1 MKYLIAALAALG
13 SYINTVGAFDNAD
26 LAQGTYCFTY
36 LSTFLEPVSVE
47 TVRPRP
53 SVDPAL
59 DSSLI
64 GQSSSRTADGQDL
77 EPTDYTEPFPNRSSA
92 TATVPNS
99 ALTDITEVILPTSSS
114 ADFGPVGQRVI
125 FLVTPSG
132 DINKRELNGFVG
144 DNNPDVCT
152 FAAVFTLGQDQ
163 LFNGNVPL
171 GYDGGDYQSFQT
183 QPLADDAITRSF
195 TNAGGNLQFRNS
207 ALPNGQAAF
216 CQDSSDGQV
225 YMTFT
230 SEPPSCIPVVLAVYG
245 VEQCVD
251 GRLIGFNDPT
261 TTDAQSVVPSI
272 SSIIDTTEAGPTDIP
287 VTSVSD
293 QPVDTEPLP
302 EQPTTDLATR
312 TFTSLPP
319 FWANTSRTEIP
330 SIDPTV
336 PIEPT
341 SLETSDNNS
350 PLVPSDT
357 DIESSSGSQIFVP
370 DSTALFVPTSSES
383 SEGQPSIFPT
393 NVESSSESKIFTEP
407 TTGTPPP
414 PDVET
419 LSSSQISFTESTT
432 SLESLQSTE
441 YSETDTLLPSSSES
455 SPFSDEIS
463 TTTTMNIMST
473 SATDSL
479 ESLTGITSQT
489 TDAPSTTPPDLPTT
503 TTSEDDIII
512 TNRIANGR
520 FAMADPNSPSG
531 LEGYD
536 SEGEVRHQL
545 GGCFKDDNSAD
556 DGCVAL
562 EAVGDSPKRF
572 IGSFAGISQ
581 LLGFL
586 QPSTTVLYTV
596 QFYYAVITG
605 GGFQT
610 CTVSAYLGNRQ
621 FYSMSLFSIGQSVSW
636 NRVLTSVIADS
647 RSANFGISMTCMGD
661 GQAMIYVD
669 SVFVSNQV
677 TPRNIDEFQLDFG
690 ATPPESQAPSKIS
703 STSRPTSDS
712 WLPEPDTSSGTW
724 EHSTPTPVGT
734 KSWLP
739 QPDTSEL
746 STPSRTPT
754 SWLPLP
760 DTHSETSTPIPTPT
774 REEDPTTTSHTT
786 SESETPT
793 ELCKYT
799 HGEECEFDRFNYPQD
814 ALCAYGAYFTGPTWT
829 ESRTNYPHQDNPYQC
844 IAICHGMENCESVG
858 YWQLENRC
866 IFTNVRIKQSDFII
880 YDTQGGSWQHSYWV
894 DKRCWKCPDC
904 IEASVPNTPPERCSY
919 KEGDACSRNDVPES
933 AICNFEAF
941 MGGGY
946 WTGDQW
952 IEQYPRQDSAGA
964 CAAIC
969 QAIRDCKGSAYKD
982 GRCRFSAFKLSTTDG
997 PIPLDTTR
1005 DPSMNWPWDDPS
1017 CFTCPGCTE

>member
-1 MKYLIAALAALG
+1 MKYRIAALAALG
-13 SYINTVGAFDNAD
+13 SFINSVGAFDNAD

-36 LSTFLEPVSVE
+36 LSTFLEPVSIG
-47 TVRPRP
+47 TARPRP
-53 SVDPAL
+53 SVDLDL

-77 EPTDYTEPFPNRSSA
+77 EPTDFTEPFPDRSSA

-99 ALTDITEVILPTSSS
+99 ALTDITEVVQPTSSS
-114 ADFGPVGQRVI
+114 ADFDPVGQRVI

-132 DINKRELNGFVG
+132 DINKRELNGFMG
-144 DNNPDVCT
+144 DDNPDVCT

-171 GYDGGDYQSFQT
+171 GYDGGGYQSFQS
-183 QPLADDAITRSF
+183 QSLADDAITRSF

-216 CQDSSDGQV
+216 CQTSDGQV

-230 SEPPSCIPVVLAVYG
+230 SEPPSCIPVVLAIYG

-251 GRLIGFNDPT
+251 GRLVGFNDPT
-261 TTDAQSVVPSI
+261 TTDAQGVEPSI
-272 SSIIDTTEAGPTDIP
+272 SSIVDTTEVGPTDIP
-287 VTSVSD
+287 VTTVPD
-293 QPVDTEPLP
+293 QAVDTEPLP

-312 TFTSLPP
+312 PFTSLPP
-319 FWANTSRTEIP
+319 IWANTSRTEIP
-330 SIDPTV
+330 SVDPTV
-336 PIEPT
+336 PTQPT
-341 SLETSDNNS
+341 SLETSENNP
-350 PLVPSDT
+350 PLIPSDT
-357 DIESSSGSQIFVP
+357 NVESSSGSQIFVP

-383 SEGQPSIFPT
+383 SEGQPPVLPT
-393 NVESSSESKIFTEP
+393 DVERSTKSQIFTEP

-419 LSSSQISFTESTT
+419 PSSSQIPFSESTT
-432 SLESLQSTE
+432 SLESLPSTE
-441 YSETDTLLPSSSES
+441 SSETDTSLPSSSQS
-455 SPFSDEIS
+455 SPFSDVMS
-463 TTTTMNIMST
+463 TTTTVDIPST
-473 SATDSL
+473 FVTDSL
-479 ESLTGITSQT
+479 ESSTDITSQT
-489 TDAPSTTPPDLPTT
+489 TDAPSTTPSDLPTT

-531 LEGYD
+531 LESYD

-545 GGCFKDDNSAD
+545 GGCFKDDNSDD

-562 EAVGDSPKRF
+562 EAVGDSQKRF
-572 IGSFAGISQ
+572 LGSFAGISQ
-581 LLGFL
+581 LLGLL

-605 GGFQT
+605 GGFQM

-621 FYSMSLFSIGQSVSW
+621 FYSMSLFSIGQSITW
-636 NRVLTSVIADS
+636 NRVLASVIADS

-669 SVFVSNQV
+669 SVFVSNEV
-677 TPRNIDEFQLDFG
+677 TPKNIDQFQLHFG
-690 ATPPESQAPSKIS
+690 VTPPGPQTPTGLAQETSTTHTPTETLAAS
-703 STSRPTSDS
+703 SGS
-712 WLPEPDTSSGTW
+712 WLPEPGTSSGAW
-724 EHSTPTPVGT
+724 EHSTSTLVGT

-739 QPDTSEL
+739 LPDTSI
-746 STPSRTPT
+746 
-754 SWLPLP
+754 
-760 DTHSETSTPIPTPT
+760 ETSTPIPTPT

-793 ELCKYT
+793 ELCNYT

-814 ALCAYGAYFTGPTWT
+814 ALCAYAAYFTGPTWT
-829 ESRTNYPHQDNPYQC
+829 ESRTDYPHQDNPYQC

-866 IFTNVRIKQSDFII
+866 IFTNVEVGSIHIGLISVVGNVQTALKLLFRIHRLRGVRIK
-880 YDTQGGSWQHSYWV
+880 
-894 DKRCWKCPDC
+894 
-904 IEASVPNTPPERCSY
+904 
-919 KEGDACSRNDVPES
+919 KEMPALATTSQRVLS
-933 AICNFEAF
+933 AIL
-941 MGGGY
+941 MPI
-946 WTGDQW
+946 WVVVTG
-952 IEQYPRQDSAGA
+952 
-964 CAAIC
+964 
-969 QAIRDCKGSAYKD
+969 QAISGLNNILARIQLEPVP
-982 GRCRFSAFKLSTTDG
+982 LSVKQ
-997 PIPLDTTR
+997 
-1005 DPSMNWPWDDPS
+1005 
-1017 CFTCPGCTE
+1017 